1 MAQKLTSQP
10 GGQLADAE
18 AAGLDGDA
26 PGEAL
31 EEVLGAGVKST
42 GASDWLGTTLAR
54 GEPQPTTT
62 RASAQNTAAVGRGGE
77 KRAECW
83 RIGTP
88 SGDGSG

>member
-10 GGQLADAE
+10 GGQLAADPT
-18 AAGLDGDA
+18 GLDGDA

-31 EEVLGAGVKST
+31 GEVLGAGVKST
-42 GASDWLGTTLAR
+42 GASDWLGVTLAR
-54 GEPQPTTT
+54 GEPQPST
-62 RASAQNTAAVGRGGE
+62 RMASAQNTAAVGRGGE
-77 KRAECW
+77 KLPECW